1 MARGVRASRSPMN
14 SEKRVT
20 SGGHGA
26 HLHKCPASP
35 HGNYLPRLDPAHPPI
50 EVKSFGEATQG
61 LDSQHYQRDRQLVE
75 ERVTIGTGRPPRSS
89 ALFAVGSPH
98 IPLFGGATS
107 RATTCRVAPAP

>member
-14 SEKRVT
+14 SDKRVT

-35 HGNYLPRLDPAHPPI
+35 HGNYLPRLGSAHPPI

-61 LDSQHYQRDRQLVE
+61 HVSQC
-75 ERVTIGTGRPPRSS
+75 TISAIVNLSRSE
-89 ALFAVGSPH
+89 V
-98 IPLFGGATS
+98 
-107 RATTCRVAPAP
+107 RAGLAAPAIVRALCGRFAAHPPVWGGNIARDHV